1 MRMRRIRWTE
11 NKGRVIKFAG
21 NRICVLTI
29 KMYLH
34 ILTVSYRTNLWAE
47 GYFRFE
53 RKLSTMCGS
62 EKMGISDSGHDVG
75 RLINTISHQLK
86 RRMCIQEEED
96 SLTTNMQR
104 LVLHYIL
111 FESLKRDIY
120 QKDVEKEF
128 QIRRSTATGT
138 LQILE
143 KNGFI
148 NREQVEWDA
157 RLKKLTPTD
166 KAKGVRRHILDNIRY
181 IEELLARDIPSE
193 KLVVCREVLSQ
204 MSENLS
210 VDEKRREEI
219 IDHE

>member
-1 MRMRRIRWTE
+1 
-11 NKGRVIKFAG
+11 
-21 NRICVLTI
+21 
-29 KMYLH
+29 
-34 ILTVSYRTNLWAE
+34 
-47 GYFRFE
+47 
-53 RKLSTMCGS
+53 MCGS
-62 EKMGISDSGHDVG
+62 EKMEISDSGHDVG

-193 KLVVCREVLSQ
+193 KLAVCREVLSQ